1 MNLTNYTKKIFSFNN
16 YMICYKNKKNYAK
29 TEKKL
34 KQKRKRKKISQRR
47 FLSNYK
53 NKSSTNGTNRSKDN
67 QNQEECNLLS
77 KKLTDK
83 RNSSEY
89 KKLKKP
95 PKSCQRRKTNSKKDS
110 TWKSNTST
118 NSLRKKSAQRQS
130 MRINSKFLK

>member
-16 YMICYKNKKNYAK
+16 FMICYKNKKNYAK

-89 KKLKKP
+89 KK
-95 PKSCQRRKTNSKKDS
+95 
-110 TWKSNTST
+110 
-118 NSLRKKSAQRQS
+118 
-130 MRINSKFLK
+130 